1 MHFQIYF
8 QNGSDVLRDKFNVK
22 FDIYKNNK
30 AIKFNSSEAKYK
42 VKIILVILLRKR
54 SRFLVYLLLINFGCE
69 G

>member
-8 QNGSDVLRDKFNVK
+8 QNGSDVLRGKFNVK
-22 FDIYKNNK
+22 FDINKNNK

-42 VKIILVILLRKR
+42 VKIILVILLKEK
-54 SRFLVYLLLINFGCE
+54 FKYLKFTYFGCE